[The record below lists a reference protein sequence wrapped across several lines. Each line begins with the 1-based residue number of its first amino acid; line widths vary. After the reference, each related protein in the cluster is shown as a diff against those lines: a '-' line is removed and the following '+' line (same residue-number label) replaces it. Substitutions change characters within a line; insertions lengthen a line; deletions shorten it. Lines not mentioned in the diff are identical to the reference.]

1 METDRIT
8 KVMRSISSPP
18 VIPLASSHQLTEN
31 TKFLTSMTKSE
42 EMESVSSPQQTKE
55 NRHTRH
61 TSLLLPRSPYANF
74 HFTRENFC
82 FPLSPVIPLASS
94 HQLTENTKF
103 LTSMTKSEEM
113 ESVSSPQQTK
123 ENRHTRHTSLL
134 LPRSPYANFHFTREN
149 FCFPLSP
156 GTEDDHEQP
165 MTPHLSEPSSSPSTS
180 PKGEIKSTD
189 SANKLA
195 KRESYK
201 AQRKN
206 YRREKKRVARELLS
220 TLKDPSI
227 IILAD
232 WLKVRGTLKGWT
244 KLWCVL
250 KPGLLLLYKSPK
262 THKSSQW
269 VGTVLLNACELIERP
284 SKKDGFC
291 FKLFHPLEQS
301 IWASKGPQGEA
312 IGALVQPLPMTHLIF
327 RAPSEAAGKCW
338 MDGLELALRCP
349 SLLIRSMSGS
359 EGKSLPHEIS
369 QDIPFR
375 QQSSQWNESDIEKH
389 FNDQG
394 CLNSSS
400 ACSCQCPNPFC
411 QLHIY
416 RRYSCP
422 HPPKSVETT
431 NSCLSSKHCPAVI
444 ISTPEENRRL
454 SLDSLKNTYESSKT
468 SSPCP
473 ARHYLHKTNNKKTLS
488 NPELTESEKHNNAS
502 QAELVF
508 KVLSSASASLSP
520 VLSPASSSSFHSDFE
535 EDIHTDDNREI
546 DPEGRHS
553 YHSTDSDSDPHPDD
567 SDPRQEDEEEIEPV
581 ETPYVENGEE
591 EFGLVRPGMDLSK
604 VVLPTFILE
613 PRSFLDK
620 LSDYYYHSDIIS
632 RAVLEDDPFTR
643 MKTVVQWYL
652 SGFYKKP
659 KGLKKPYNPILGE
672 TFRCYWKHP
681 NTGSRTFYIAEQ
693 VQIIFLHFITKSN
706 IFSFSYLFYEGCL
719 NSSSACSCQCPNP
732 FCQLHIY
739 RRYSCPHPP
748 KSVETTNSCLSSKHC
763 PAVIISTPEENRR
776 LSLDSLKNTYESSKT
791 SSPCPA
797 RHYLHKTNN
806 KKTLSNPELTESE
819 KHNNA
824 SQAELV
830 FKVLSSA
837 SASLSPVL
845 SPASSSSFHSDFEE
859 DIHTD
864 DNREIDPEGRHS
876 YHSTDSDS
884 DPHPDD
890 SDPRQEDE
898 EEIEPV
904 ETPYVENGEEEFG
917 LAGDAGQ
924 TEEVADENKSL
935 IWSLV
940 KQVRPGMDLSKVV
953 LPTFIL
959 EPRSFLDKLSDYYYH
974 SDIISR
980 AVLEDDP
987 FTRMKTVVQWYLS
1000 GFYKKPKGLKK
1011 PYNPILGETFRCY
1024 WKHPNTGSR
1033 TFYIAEQV
1041 SHHPPV
1047 SAFYVTNRQDGFCI
1061 CGSILAKS
1069 KFYGN
1074 SLSAILDGTARL
1086 SLLTRGE
1093 DYTLTMPYAHCKG
1106 ILMGTLTMELG
1117 GKVNICCE
1125 KTGYSTE
1132 LEFKLRVSVVM
1143 HYDHNEE
1150 RLLWNPNSEIRA
1162 SRLKRYTVPVV
1173 YQEEF
1178 ESERLWQHVSAAI
1191 LRGDQVA
1198 ATEEKTILEEAQR
1211 KAAKE
1216 RQIKLEKWT
1225 PKLFLLD
1232 LLIGGWIYKH
1242 ADTRPWD
1249 PRNDVL
1255 QYEYNYIIQTKTR
1268 HRTPVVRTSSIVSG
1282 GEELSSKK
1290 DLLHMSVEHVI
1301 TSRPSNCFL
1310 QENSVIHRPSVLSHG
1325 SESSSPDVEVIQN
1338 SDSTESNGSVSHHRS
1353 GKPSTITVS
1362 LKQCLEPLLKIQEET
1377 NQTLQSIN
1385 NHLESVMAQQHR
1397 IQEQLAQRN
1406 DISIII
1412 IFMAI
1417 QLLFHWLLNIQKLY
1431 EPDCFLISESMFSSL
1446 DKRHALISLF
1456 LTGSVSHHR
1465 SGKPSTITV
1474 SLKQCLEPLLKI
1486 QEETNQTLQ
1495 SINNHLESV
1504 MAQQHRIQEQLA
1516 QRNDIS
1522 IIIIFMAIQ
1531 LLFHWLL

>member
-1 METDRIT
+1 METDRLG

-31 TKFLTSMTKSE
+31 TKFLHCVTHKSE
-42 EMESVSSPQQTKE
+42 EMETLSSPQQ
-55 NRHTRH
+55 
-61 TSLLLPRSPYANF
+61 A
-74 HFTRENFC
+74 
-82 FPLSPVIPLASS
+82 
-94 HQLTENTKF
+94 
-103 LTSMTKSEEM
+103 
-113 ESVSSPQQTK
+113 K

-156 GTEDDHEQP
+156 GGDDHDEQP

-180 PKGEIKSTD
+180 PKGEMKSTE

-206 YRREKKRVARELLS
+206 YRREKKRVAKELLS

-250 KPGLLLLYKSPK
+250 KPSLLLLYKSPK

-359 EGKSLPHEIS
+359 DGKPLQHEIS
-369 QDIPFR
+369 QDITPFR

-389 FNDQG
+389 FNDQ
-394 CLNSSS
+394 
-400 ACSCQCPNPFC
+400 
-411 QLHIY
+411 
-416 RRYSCP
+416 
-422 HPPKSVETT
+422 
-431 NSCLSSKHCPAVI
+431 
-444 ISTPEENRRL
+444 
-454 SLDSLKNTYESSKT
+454 
-468 SSPCP
+468 
-473 ARHYLHKTNNKKTLS
+473 
-488 NPELTESEKHNNAS
+488 
-502 QAELVF
+502 
-508 KVLSSASASLSP
+508 
-520 VLSPASSSSFHSDFE
+520 DFE
-535 EDIHTDDNREI
+535 EDTHTDDNREI
-546 DPEGRHS
+546 DPDGRHS

-567 SDPRQEDEEEIEPV
+567 SDPRQEDEEENEP
-581 ETPYVENGEE
+581 
-591 EFGLVRPGMDLSK
+591 
-604 VVLPTFILE
+604 I
-613 PRSFLDK
+613 
-620 LSDYYYHSDIIS
+620 
-632 RAVLEDDPFTR
+632 
-643 MKTVVQWYL
+643 
-652 SGFYKKP
+652 
-659 KGLKKPYNPILGE
+659 
-672 TFRCYWKHP
+672 
-681 NTGSRTFYIAEQ
+681 
-693 VQIIFLHFITKSN
+693 
-706 IFSFSYLFYEGCL
+706 
-719 NSSSACSCQCPNP
+719 
-732 FCQLHIY
+732 
-739 RRYSCPHPP
+739 
-748 KSVETTNSCLSSKHC
+748 
-763 PAVIISTPEENRR
+763 
-776 LSLDSLKNTYESSKT
+776 
-791 SSPCPA
+791 
-797 RHYLHKTNN
+797 
-806 KKTLSNPELTESE
+806 
-819 KHNNA
+819 
-824 SQAELV
+824 
-830 FKVLSSA
+830 
-837 SASLSPVL
+837 
-845 SPASSSSFHSDFEE
+845 
-859 DIHTD
+859 
-864 DNREIDPEGRHS
+864 
-876 YHSTDSDS
+876 
-884 DPHPDD
+884 
-890 SDPRQEDE
+890 
-898 EEIEPV
+898 

-974 SDIISR
+974 SDILSR

-1024 WKHPNTGSR
+1024 WKHPQTGSR

-1061 CGSILAKS
+1061 SGSILAKS

-1125 KTGYSTE
+1125 KTGYNTE
-1132 LEFKLRVSVVM
+1132 LEFKLRPIFGGSELCNLITGKIKLGKETLATIEG
-1143 HYDHNEE
+1143 HWDNEIYFRDKRTGEE
-1150 RLLWNPNSEIRA
+1150 RLFWNPNSEVRA
-1162 SRLKRYTVPVV
+1162 SRLKRSTVPVV

-1191 LRGDQVA
+1191 LRSDQVA

-1225 PKLFLLD
+1225 PKLFILD
-1232 LLIGGWIYKH
+1232 LIIGGWIYKH

-1310 QENSVIHRPSVLSHG
+1310 QENTVIHRSSVLSHG

-1338 SDSTESNGSVSHHRS
+1338 SDSTESNGSITHHRA
-1353 GKPSTITVS
+1353 GKSSTITAS
-1362 LKQCLEPLLKIQEET
+1362 LKQCLEPLLKLQEET
-1377 NQTLQSIN
+1377 NKTLQSIN
-1385 NHLESVMAQQHR
+1385 SHLESVMAQQRR

-1417 QLLFHWLLNIQKLY
+1417 QLLFHWLL
-1431 EPDCFLISESMFSSL
+1431 
-1446 DKRHALISLF
+1446 
-1456 LTGSVSHHR
+1456 
-1465 SGKPSTITV
+1465 
-1474 SLKQCLEPLLKI
+1474 
-1486 QEETNQTLQ
+1486 
-1495 SINNHLESV
+1495 
-1504 MAQQHRIQEQLA
+1504 
-1516 QRNDIS
+1516 
-1522 IIIIFMAIQ
+1522 
-1531 LLFHWLL
+1531 

>member
-1 METDRIT
+1 MQ
-8 KVMRSISSPP
+8 
-18 VIPLASSHQLTEN
+18 H
-31 TKFLTSMTKSE
+31 
-42 EMESVSSPQQTKE
+42 
-55 NRHTRH
+55 
-61 TSLLLPRSPYANF
+61 
-74 HFTRENFC
+74 C
-82 FPLSPVIPLASS
+82 
-94 HQLTENTKF
+94 
-103 LTSMTKSEEM
+103 
-113 ESVSSPQQTK
+113 
-123 ENRHTRHTSLL
+123 
-134 LPRSPYANFHFTREN
+134 
-149 FCFPLSP
+149 
-156 GTEDDHEQP
+156 GDDHDEQP

-180 PKGEIKSTD
+180 PKGEMKSTE

-206 YRREKKRVARELLS
+206 YRREKKRVAKELLS

-250 KPGLLLLYKSPK
+250 KPSLLLLYKSPK

-359 EGKSLPHEIS
+359 DGKPLQHEIS
-369 QDIPFR
+369 QDIAPFR

-389 FNDQG
+389 FNDQ
-394 CLNSSS
+394 
-400 ACSCQCPNPFC
+400 
-411 QLHIY
+411 
-416 RRYSCP
+416 
-422 HPPKSVETT
+422 
-431 NSCLSSKHCPAVI
+431 
-444 ISTPEENRRL
+444 
-454 SLDSLKNTYESSKT
+454 
-468 SSPCP
+468 
-473 ARHYLHKTNNKKTLS
+473 
-488 NPELTESEKHNNAS
+488 
-502 QAELVF
+502 
-508 KVLSSASASLSP
+508 
-520 VLSPASSSSFHSDFE
+520 DFE
-535 EDIHTDDNREI
+535 EDTHTDDNREI
-546 DPEGRHS
+546 DPDGRHS

-567 SDPRQEDEEEIEPV
+567 SDPRQEDEEENEP
-581 ETPYVENGEE
+581 
-591 EFGLVRPGMDLSK
+591 
-604 VVLPTFILE
+604 I
-613 PRSFLDK
+613 
-620 LSDYYYHSDIIS
+620 
-632 RAVLEDDPFTR
+632 
-643 MKTVVQWYL
+643 
-652 SGFYKKP
+652 
-659 KGLKKPYNPILGE
+659 
-672 TFRCYWKHP
+672 
-681 NTGSRTFYIAEQ
+681 
-693 VQIIFLHFITKSN
+693 
-706 IFSFSYLFYEGCL
+706 
-719 NSSSACSCQCPNP
+719 
-732 FCQLHIY
+732 
-739 RRYSCPHPP
+739 
-748 KSVETTNSCLSSKHC
+748 
-763 PAVIISTPEENRR
+763 
-776 LSLDSLKNTYESSKT
+776 
-791 SSPCPA
+791 
-797 RHYLHKTNN
+797 
-806 KKTLSNPELTESE
+806 
-819 KHNNA
+819 
-824 SQAELV
+824 
-830 FKVLSSA
+830 
-837 SASLSPVL
+837 
-845 SPASSSSFHSDFEE
+845 
-859 DIHTD
+859 
-864 DNREIDPEGRHS
+864 
-876 YHSTDSDS
+876 
-884 DPHPDD
+884 
-890 SDPRQEDE
+890 
-898 EEIEPV
+898 

-974 SDIISR
+974 SDILSR

-1024 WKHPNTGSR
+1024 WKHPQTGSR

-1061 CGSILAKS
+1061 SGSILAKS

-1125 KTGYSTE
+1125 KTGYNTE
-1132 LEFKLRVSVVM
+1132 LEFKLRPIFGGSELCNLITGKIKLGKETLATIEG
-1143 HYDHNEE
+1143 HWDNEIYFRDKRTGEE
-1150 RLLWNPNSEIRA
+1150 RLFWNPNSEVRA
-1162 SRLKRYTVPVV
+1162 SRLKRSTVPVV

-1191 LRGDQVA
+1191 LRSDQVA

-1225 PKLFLLD
+1225 PKLFILD
-1232 LLIGGWIYKH
+1232 LIIGGWIYKH

-1310 QENSVIHRPSVLSHG
+1310 QENTVIHRSSVLSHG

-1338 SDSTESNGSVSHHRS
+1338 SDSTESNGSITHHRA
-1353 GKPSTITVS
+1353 GKSSTITAS
-1362 LKQCLEPLLKIQEET
+1362 LKQCLEPLLKLQEET
-1377 NQTLQSIN
+1377 NKTLQSIN
-1385 NHLESVMAQQHR
+1385 SHLESVMAQQRR

-1417 QLLFHWLLNIQKLY
+1417 QLLFHWLL
-1431 EPDCFLISESMFSSL
+1431 
-1446 DKRHALISLF
+1446 
-1456 LTGSVSHHR
+1456 
-1465 SGKPSTITV
+1465 
-1474 SLKQCLEPLLKI
+1474 
-1486 QEETNQTLQ
+1486 
-1495 SINNHLESV
+1495 
-1504 MAQQHRIQEQLA
+1504 
-1516 QRNDIS
+1516 
-1522 IIIIFMAIQ
+1522 
-1531 LLFHWLL
+1531 